1 MSINHVVN
9 NTINLDCKSLKVN
22 NQPVGGS
29 GKFLIEFGS
38 NLNAITF
45 NYLDFQINHIGSPV
59 NSFYNI
65 FRVPFK
71 CKILSFKVFKQNS
84 NPKLYQMF
92 IADSNG
98 GNESEIQ
105 QLYMT
110 NTDKFKLF
118 SSIYNNTIEQGQ
130 RLYCAGA
137 NDGNNAGI
145 SKIEVLLEQV
155 E

>member
-1 MSINHVVN
+1 MSINHVLN
-9 NTINLDCKSLKVN
+9 NTINLDCKSLKIN

-29 GKFLIEFGS
+29 GKFLIEFGG
-38 NLNAITF
+38 NLNATTF
-45 NYLDFQINHIGSPV
+45 QYLQFQINQIGSGV
-59 NSFYNI
+59 NSYYNI

-71 CKILSFKVFKQNS
+71 CKILSFKVFKENS

-92 IADSNG
+92 IADSNTA
-98 GNESEIQ
+98 NETEIQ
-105 QLYMT
+105 QLNMT

-118 SSIYNNTIEQGQ
+118 TSIYTNTIEQGQ
-130 RLYCAGA
+130 TIYCAGA
-137 NDGNNAGI
+137 NDGHIAGI